1 MQAKVEKRH
10 QATAPRGSGTMT
22 ALGAALVLGRVP
34 LAERAGRAWLAE
46 RYRGAHYG
54 QKV

>member
-1 MQAKVEKRH
+1 
-10 QATAPRGSGTMT
+10 MT
-22 ALGAALVLGRVP
+22 ALGAALVVGRES